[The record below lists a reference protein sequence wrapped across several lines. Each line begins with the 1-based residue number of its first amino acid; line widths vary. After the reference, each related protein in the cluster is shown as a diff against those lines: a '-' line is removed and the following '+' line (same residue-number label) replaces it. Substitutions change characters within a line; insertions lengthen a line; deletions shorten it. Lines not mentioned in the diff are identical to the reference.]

1 MADYVLSQTQQTIS
15 QWEEQTGYKYH
26 KDYLASAVAGVVS
39 QCGSAGGAM
48 FDPEV
53 LNPIRVSVPPKPRC
67 FMMYAPP
74 VIIEDT
80 YMSIMRGF
88 QQVNIAFHATNGG
101 RQAMPD
107 PRSLT
112 GPVLA

>member
-1 MADYVLSQTQQTIS
+1 MADYVLDQTGSTIAW
-15 QWEEQTGYKYH
+15 WEEKTGWKYNRGF
-26 KDYLASAVAGVVS
+26 LSSPVAGVIS

-53 LNPIRVSVPPKPRC
+53 LNPRRIAVPPKPRC

-80 YMSIMRGF
+80 YMSIMAGF

-101 RQAMPD
+101 RQSVPNQYGL
-107 PRSLT
+107 S
-112 GPVLA
+112 GPVIA

>member
-1 MADYVLSQTQQTIS
+1 MADFVSQQVEDTIDW
-15 QWEEQTGYKYH
+15 WEEKTGYKYNR
-26 KDYLASAVAGVVS
+26 DFLSSAVAGVVS

-53 LNPIRVSVPPKPRC
+53 LNPRRIPIPPKPRC

-101 RQAMPD
+101 RGTVPTVAGL
-107 PRSLT
+107 S